1 MNTIYIDVLLAVNFY
16 VNYFLILGTS
26 KITHLPLSVR
36 RGILS
41 ALAGSL
47 FSLLILLP
55 PLMPI
60 LTLAIRCISAV
71 VMVFIAFP
79 FKSFRYFLSSVC
91 CFFCISMLFAGFML
105 AMQTNTKSGFIF
117 YSNNGLYLQISL
129 LSLVLCTLVS
139 YIFIKIFSFIKMK
152 FHHSDMRFRIFIRV
166 GVHTIAQDGL
176 ADTGNNLIDG
186 FSGRPVIIFGSN
198 ALAELLGESP
208 EQEVKKM
215 RGYHLLPYSTVSG
228 GGLLSVFRADEVII
242 QNETTGDRRRIDT
255 LIGVGPEQ
263 DFAIFNPHILSS

>member
-91 CFFCISMLFAGFML
+91 CFFLHKHVICWIYACN
-105 AMQTNTKSGFIF
+105 ADKYEIRF
-117 YSNNGLYLQISL
+117 Y
-129 LSLVLCTLVS
+129 
-139 YIFIKIFSFIKMK
+139 
-152 FHHSDMRFRIFIRV
+152 
-166 GVHTIAQDGL
+166 
-176 ADTGNNLIDG
+176 
-186 FSGRPVIIFGSN
+186 
-198 ALAELLGESP
+198 
-208 EQEVKKM
+208 
-215 RGYHLLPYSTVSG
+215 
-228 GGLLSVFRADEVII
+228 
-242 QNETTGDRRRIDT
+242 
-255 LIGVGPEQ
+255 
-263 DFAIFNPHILSS
+263 IL